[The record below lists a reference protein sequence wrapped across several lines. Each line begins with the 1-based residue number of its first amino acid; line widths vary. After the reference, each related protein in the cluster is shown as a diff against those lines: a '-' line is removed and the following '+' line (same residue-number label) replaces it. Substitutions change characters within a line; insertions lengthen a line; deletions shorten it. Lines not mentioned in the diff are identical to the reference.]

1 MTSRPIA
8 MNPIATA
15 LSATAPTAIAP
26 IDCAPTARARIAIGP
41 MFLVFPQFRL
51 ISSRYL
57 RARDF
62 NVAAV
67 RLSATSPFS
76 RNMDWP
82 VILCRL
88 SEYFRFLLRR
98 TEPDRRPRAPKIKH
112 DLRRA
117 RLAGIQRDR
126 ADLSKR
132 TPAGTALT

>member
-1 MTSRPIA
+1 
-8 MNPIATA
+8 
-15 LSATAPTAIAP
+15 
-26 IDCAPTARARIAIGP
+26 

-67 RLSATSPFS
+67 RLPATSPFS
-76 RNMDWP
+76 SNMDWP
-82 VILCRL
+82 VIFCRL
-88 SEYFRFLLRR
+88 SEYFRLVLRC
-98 TEPDRRPRAPKIKH
+98 TEPDRRAPAAKIKH

-126 ADLSKR
+126 ADLVETHIGWHRSRLRRRLDRKSTR
-132 TPAGTALT
+132 LNSSHVSISYAVF

>member
-1 MTSRPIA
+1 V
-8 MNPIATA
+8 
-15 LSATAPTAIAP
+15 
-26 IDCAPTARARIAIGP
+26 
-41 MFLVFPQFRL
+41 FLQLRL

-67 RLSATSPFS
+67 RLSATAPFS
-76 RNMDWP
+76 RNMDSP

-88 SEYFRFLLRR
+88 GEHFCFVLWR

-112 DLRRA
+112 DLRRT

-126 ADLSKR
+126 ADLVETHTGRHRPHLRRRLFYLCATSQSSQSG
-132 TPAGTALT
+132 PCDNPN